1 MVLDDCY
8 NANPTSMSAALETL
22 ASIGSVPRLAVVG
35 VMAELAESEA
45 AHLEI
50 ADLARSLGIQLHP
63 VGTDLYGVA
72 PGDVSEMIDLI
83 GSLPPEATV
92 LVKGSRV
99 AGLERIVDA
108 VTE

>member
-1 MVLDDCY
+1 M
-8 NANPTSMSAALETL
+8 NAALETL
-22 ASIGSVPRLAVVG
+22 ASIGSMPRLAIVG
-35 VMAELAESEA
+35 VMAELEDPEA

-50 ADLARSLGIQLHP
+50 ADLAKSLGIRLLP

-72 PGDVSEMIDLI
+72 PGDMSEMIDLI

-99 AGLERIVDA
+99 AGLEGIVDA